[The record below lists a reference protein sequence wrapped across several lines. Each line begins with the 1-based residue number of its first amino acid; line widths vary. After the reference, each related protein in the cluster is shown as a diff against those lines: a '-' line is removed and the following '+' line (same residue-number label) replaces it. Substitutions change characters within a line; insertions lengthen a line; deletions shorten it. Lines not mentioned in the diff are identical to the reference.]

1 MGARRS
7 QNSYLNLLTALTS
20 HFGIVQEDKKTTMNK
35 HTDISPQWVKITTV
49 AAVCDT
55 TPQAVRGWVKK
66 GLLRQAGTGQRLRFV
81 TSESFDRFMKTH
93 S

>member
-1 MGARRS
+1 MR
-7 QNSYLNLLTALTS
+7 
-20 HFGIVQEDKKTTMNK
+20 D
-35 HTDISPQWVKITTV
+35 HTEMSTKWIKITTV

-81 TSESFDRFMKTH
+81 TSESFERFLETH

>member
-1 MGARRS
+1 MVASRS
-7 QNSYLNLLTALTS
+7 QDCCLNLLNAFTS
-20 HFGIVQEDKKTTMNK
+20 HFGIVQEDKKTTMNE

>member
-1 MGARRS
+1 M
-7 QNSYLNLLTALTS
+7 
-20 HFGIVQEDKKTTMNK
+20 IQEDKKTTMAE
-35 HTDISPQWVKITTV
+35 HTDISPKWVKITTV

-81 TSESFDRFMKTH
+81 TSESFDRFMKAH